1 VLHAGVYLVV
11 NGFFTVTWLL
21 APRVDEQFWP
31 AWIMLLLAVP
41 LACTPPPW
49 WTCGH
54 HEHRPI
60 QPAAEKPPPTARSSS
75 TTLEAQR

>member
-49 WTCGH
+49 WPPGH
-54 HEHRPI
+54 HAGLRQSRGMHQMSEY
-60 QPAAEKPPPTARSSS
+60 A
-75 TTLEAQR
+75 